1 MQKRFLLLIP
11 AFNAESTIQKLIIE
25 TKKYFLPENI
35 LVVNDGSSDKTFE
48 IANSEKVNLLNH
60 SKNLGKGAA
69 LKTGFQFAVENN
81 FDWVLTMD
89 ADLQH
94 SPNDVPKFFDE
105 INISNSDIILGNRMN
120 DLKNMPLHRR
130 FSNIVTSFLVRL
142 RTNQNIIDSQCGFRF
157 YKIDVLKYLQNFSD
171 GYEFETEILIWAS
184 KNNFKISSVPIET
197 IYNNEKSFMNHLHT
211 TKMFLKSILRKY

>member
-94 SPNDVPKFFDE
+94 SPNDVPKF
-105 INISNSDIILGNRMN
+105 LM
-120 DLKNMPLHRR
+120 K
-130 FSNIVTSFLVRL
+130 
-142 RTNQNIIDSQCGFRF
+142 
-157 YKIDVLKYLQNFSD
+157 
-171 GYEFETEILIWAS
+171 
-184 KNNFKISSVPIET
+184 
-197 IYNNEKSFMNHLHT
+197 
-211 TKMFLKSILRKY
+211 